1 MWWVIAGV
9 VVLGAALSGS
19 IVSNVEQPAY
29 RILDKQG
36 DIEIRDYPPM
46 IVAETR
52 TVGERQAA
60 INEGFRAIADY
71 IFGHNAG
78 SRKVAMTAP
87 VLQQSEEPAAS
98 PAAAGSISGSE
109 SGSAAGSAP
118 TPMAP
123 TANAAAT
130 WSVRFIMPAGST
142 MDNLPAPA
150 NPAVRLREVPG
161 QRIAAIRFSGTAD
174 ADSVAANTS
183 ALTRFI
189 ADKGLHALAPPTYAF
204 YNPPWTLPFMRRNEV
219 MIEVAR

>member
-98 PAAAGSISGSE
+98 PAG
-109 SGSAAGSAP
+109 AGSAT
-118 TPMAP
+118 TPIAP